1 MRRALWLC
9 AGPCIKIGE
18 VSLLTNDVAGTA
30 NFYKKLLGMDNGS
43 DDAVYQ
49 KQRWGDGEM
58 PESEMS
64 RIELFD
70 SVPENYTYDSAE
82 EARDLERI
90 KNMPCT
96 LWEE

>member
-1 MRRALWLC
+1 M
-9 AGPCIKIGE
+9 KIGE
-18 VSLLTNDVAGTA
+18 VSLLTNDVAGMA
-30 NFYKKLLGMDNGS
+30 NFYKKFLGIDNGS
-43 DDAVYQ
+43 DDAVHQ
-49 KQRWGDGEM
+49 KRRWGDGEM

-82 EARDLERI
+82 EARDFEWI